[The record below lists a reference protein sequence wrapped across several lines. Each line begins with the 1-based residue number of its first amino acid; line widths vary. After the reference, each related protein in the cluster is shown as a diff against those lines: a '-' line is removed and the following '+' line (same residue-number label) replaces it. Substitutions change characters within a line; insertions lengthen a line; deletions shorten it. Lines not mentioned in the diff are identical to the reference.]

1 MSKLERFGYD
11 NLKGILVNGKPVE
24 ESETPKSKT
33 ENK

>member
-11 NLKGILVNGKPVE
+11 NLKGILVNGKPVDE
-24 ESETPKSKT
+24 KETPKTES